1 LASDT
6 FLIFVINKDIELD
19 RQQPPQAQN
28 EKDNNKELSNTEF
41 SFKYTESGGIS
52 NRYLLISYN
61 SKTNIITS
69 STDVSGS
76 NITEKKPTESDEQE
90 LKEVV
95 RETEFFKTRTDYPPE
110 KEDETLVAH
119 TLTITIGANAHTTG
133 WTDVSK
139 AVPDSITKV
148 VNRIKRIISKEKMV

>member
-1 LASDT
+1 MDP
-6 FLIFVINKDIELD
+6 
-19 RQQPPQAQN
+19 QPHQEN
-28 EKDNNKELSNTEF
+28 EKDNNRDLSNTEF
-41 SFKYTESGGIS
+41 SFKYTESGGVT

-76 NITEKKPTESDEQE
+76 SITEKKPTESDEQE
-90 LKEVV
+90 LKQVV

-110 KEDETLVAH
+110 KEDETLVAY
-119 TLTITIGANAHTTG
+119 TLTITVGANAHTTG

-139 AVPDSITKV
+139 DMPDSIIKIA
-148 VNRIKRIISKEKMV
+148 NRIRRIVSKEKIV

>member
-1 LASDT
+1 M
-6 FLIFVINKDIELD
+6 D
-19 RQQPPQAQN
+19 REQQSEVQS
-28 EKDNNKELSNTEF
+28 EIDNDKELPNLEF
-41 SFKYTESGGIS
+41 SFKYTESGGITR
-52 NRYLLISYN
+52 RYLLISYN

-69 STDVSGS
+69 STDISGS

-110 KEDETLVAH
+110 KEDETLVAY
-119 TLTITIGANAHTTG
+119 TLTITVGANAHTTG

-139 AVPDSITKV
+139 GIPDSLIKI
-148 VNRIKRIISKEKMV
+148 VNEIKRIVSKEKIV

>member
-1 LASDT
+1 MDP
-6 FLIFVINKDIELD
+6 
-19 RQQPPQAQN
+19 QQPPLERN
-28 EKDNNKELSNTEF
+28 EKDNDADLSNTEF
-41 SFKYTESGGIS
+41 SFKYTESGGIA

-61 SKTNIITS
+61 SKTNIIIS
-69 STDVSGS
+69 STDISGS

-110 KEDETLVAH
+110 KEDETLVAY
-119 TLTITIGANAHTTG
+119 TLTITVGANAHTTG

-139 AVPDSITKV
+139 DVPYSITKV
-148 VNRIKRIISKEKMV
+148 VNRIKRITSKEKIV

>member
-1 LASDT
+1 MDP
-6 FLIFVINKDIELD
+6 
-19 RQQPPQAQN
+19 QPHQEN
-28 EKDNNKELSNTEF
+28 EKDNNRDLSNTEF
-41 SFKYTESGGIS
+41 SFKYTESGGVT

-90 LKEVV
+90 LKQVV

-110 KEDETLVAH
+110 KEDETLVAY
-119 TLTITIGANAHTTG
+119 TLTITVGTNAHTTG

-139 AVPDSITKV
+139 DMSDIIIKIVDK
-148 VNRIKRIISKEKMV
+148 IKRIILKEKIV

>member
-1 LASDT
+1 MDPQP
-6 FLIFVINKDIELD
+6 
-19 RQQPPQAQN
+19 RQERN
-28 EKDNNKELSNTEF
+28 EMDNNRDLSATEF
-41 SFKYTESGGIS
+41 SFKYTESGGTT

-69 STDVSGS
+69 STDISGS

-119 TLTITIGANAHTTG
+119 TLTMTIGANAHTTG

-139 AVPDSITKV
+139 DMPDSTIKI
-148 VNRIKRIISKEKMV
+148 VNKIKSIISKEKIV

>member
-1 LASDT
+1 MDS
-6 FLIFVINKDIELD
+6 
-19 RQQPPQAQN
+19 QPHQEN
-28 EKDNNKELSNTEF
+28 EKDNNRDLSNTEF
-41 SFKYTESGGIS
+41 SFKYTESGGVT

-76 NITEKKPTESDEQE
+76 SITEKKPTESDEQE
-90 LKEVV
+90 LKQVA

-110 KEDETLVAH
+110 KEDETLVAY
-119 TLTITIGANAHTTG
+119 TLTITVGANAHTTG

-139 AVPDSITKV
+139 DLPDSIIKIV
-148 VNRIKRIISKEKMV
+148 DKIKRIISKEKIV